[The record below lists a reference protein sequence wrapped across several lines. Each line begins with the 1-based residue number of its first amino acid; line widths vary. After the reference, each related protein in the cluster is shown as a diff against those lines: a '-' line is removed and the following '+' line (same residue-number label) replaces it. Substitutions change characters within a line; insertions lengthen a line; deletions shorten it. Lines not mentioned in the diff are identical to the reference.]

1 MFEEILSWPFA
12 FVLPTLWAI
21 GFARANGTYWVG
33 RGANRGYRRV
43 RSERRENPTYQRAIG
58 LLHRYGVVAVA
69 FCFLTIGLQT
79 AVLLAAGTTRM
90 PLRRFIPATAVG
102 ATLWAILYST
112 IGLAVVQ
119 AWLLAVAG
127 SRWAATALGA
137 LALLAVTALLIRRR
151 RQRIDDA
158 IEAEETEHIPAG
170 QSTP

>member
-1 MFEEILSWPFA
+1 MFDEILSWPFA

-33 RGANRGYRRV
+33 RGANRGYREV
-43 RSERRENPTYQRAIG
+43 RSERRENPTYQRAIV

-69 FCFLTIGLQT
+69 LCFVTIGLQT
-79 AVLLAAGTTRM
+79 AVLLAAGATRM

-102 ATLWAILYST
+102 ATLWSVLYST
-112 IGLAVVQ
+112 VGLAVVH

-127 SRWAATALGA
+127 SWWAAIGLVALVFLGGV
-137 LALLAVTALLIRRR
+137 ALLLRRR

-158 IEAEETEHIPAG
+158 VAAETAKHIPAD
-170 QSTP
+170 